1 MKTIKYLSIGILA
14 VLGLASCSDKFLEE
28 KENFDNATQ
37 DLYNTYEGAKA
48 RVTDIYSWCLPAV
61 GDLTTE
67 GTYNYLTV
75 SMGSADMAAKSTE
88 EYSGFSV
95 FVDPTI
101 ELSSSAANSN
111 NSVPDFFLGQQANIQ
126 VSTYGRIRNIN
137 DAIDGISNSTLT
149 AAQKDELLGQCYFF
163 RAYCYYNLFKWYGG
177 VPLVKELMEP
187 VESAVV
193 PRSSAKETMQF
204 IVDDLNESARMLTA
218 KTATKKGW
226 ESDEDY
232 GRVTSGTALALKGR
246 VLTMWCSP
254 LFNRK
259 GDEQRYKDA
268 YNTMKEDLTTI
279 HDKCGYDLFQSGS
292 SINGAYYSAMF
303 NTIKNNPEAIFFTLY
318 NNIVSDEGLDTQK
331 NNPWERS
338 IRPSNTGATGK
349 NASAML
355 VDMFPMSDGQ
365 IPEKAQEAVVINGVT
380 YQPYHKLMPSGKSN
394 SYNKN
399 QPFIER
405 DPRFYRTFAL
415 PGFRWAY
422 SGTPKDANSPQ
433 DGSNYT
439 LWNYVWYTKD
449 KNATDVESGEH
460 YGADNLMSSTQGV
473 YVRKKSD
480 DLDVNSPLYSYMAT
494 YSKGAAPFFSK
505 APLIDLR
512 YAEVLLNL
520 AEVACGANQLA
531 DAEGYLNQVRA
542 RAGVSTS
549 GYYDGTQGGLMSAIL
564 YERQVEFAY
573 EGKRFDDCRR
583 WLLYDGGLNFASIPG
598 CPNTWKLS
606 GIWSNGTLDFLG
618 VAPLNGQRRDN
629 MIFRVNDSYGS
640 NAEWTTWYS
649 DPILVKDYMPGVAR
663 TKIAQAEGKAE
674 SEVTA
679 EEIETYLSNADNK
692 AGCVVEARAAR
703 DEKCSV
709 SLNEELNFSSGKGKE
724 LSDFYRLKLIRKLR
738 KGDAYD
744 SNKNELFINFR
755 PKYYFLGLSVG
766 AQSAN
771 KTLLQTI
778 GWEANYSSPTFDPLA
793 E

>member
-1 MKTIKYLSIGILA
+1 
-14 VLGLASCSDKFLEE
+14 
-28 KENFDNATQ
+28 
-37 DLYNTYEGAKA
+37 
-48 RVTDIYSWCLPAV
+48 
-61 GDLTTE
+61 
-67 GTYNYLTV
+67 
-75 SMGSADMAAKSTE
+75 
-88 EYSGFSV
+88 
-95 FVDPTI
+95 
-101 ELSSSAANSN
+101 
-111 NSVPDFFLGQQANIQ
+111 
-126 VSTYGRIRNIN
+126 
-137 DAIDGISNSTLT
+137 
-149 AAQKDELLGQCYFF
+149 
-163 RAYCYYNLFKWYGG
+163 
-177 VPLVKELMEP
+177 
-187 VESAVV
+187 
-193 PRSSAKETMQF
+193 
-204 IVDDLNESARMLTA
+204 
-218 KTATKKGW
+218 
-226 ESDEDY
+226 
-232 GRVTSGTALALKGR
+232 
-246 VLTMWCSP
+246 
-254 LFNRK
+254 
-259 GDEQRYKDA
+259 
-268 YNTMKEDLTTI
+268 
-279 HDKCGYDLFQSGS
+279 
-292 SINGAYYSAMF
+292 
-303 NTIKNNPEAIFFTLY
+303 
-318 NNIVSDEGLDTQK
+318 
-331 NNPWERS
+331 
-338 IRPSNTGATGK
+338 
-349 NASAML
+349 
-355 VDMFPMSDGQ
+355 
-365 IPEKAQEAVVINGVT
+365 
-380 YQPYHKLMPSGKSN
+380 
-394 SYNKN
+394 
-399 QPFIER
+399 
-405 DPRFYRTFAL
+405 
-415 PGFRWAY
+415 
-422 SGTPKDANSPQ
+422 
-433 DGSNYT
+433 
-439 LWNYVWYTKD
+439 
-449 KNATDVESGEH
+449 
-460 YGADNLMSSTQGV
+460 
-473 YVRKKSD
+473 
-480 DLDVNSPLYSYMAT
+480 MAT

-606 GIWSNGTLDFLG
+606 GIWANGTLDFLG

-629 MIFRVNDSYGS
+629 LIFRVNDSYGS

-679 EEIETYLSNADNK
+679 EEIEAYLSNADNK